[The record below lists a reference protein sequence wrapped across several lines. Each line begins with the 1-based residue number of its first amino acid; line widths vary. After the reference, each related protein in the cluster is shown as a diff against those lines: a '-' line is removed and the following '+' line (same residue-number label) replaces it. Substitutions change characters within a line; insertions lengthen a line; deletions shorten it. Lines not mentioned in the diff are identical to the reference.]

1 MSMETLGFSVRIG
14 QESVIKLTE
23 FLVFQGIPFMLQPTT
38 STPSLTQHT
47 PTPVKMVF
55 REQGVAK
62 DQKQE
67 PEEIPVIY
75 PAAKPNDLRICKELI
90 QKYLH
95 SDFSQPIPTEVEI
108 AKEQGIS
115 VMKLKLV
122 FKRLYGKT
130 LYQMYMDKRMDKASS
145 LLKSGYKAVEVAR
158 LVGYGVNSSIKFNK
172 MFQKYFGTT
181 PKKYQVSFRD
191 SVNTSSAFYT

>member
-1 MSMETLGFSVRIG
+1 METLAFSVRIG
-14 QESVIKLTE
+14 QENVIKLTE
-23 FLVFQGIPFMLQPTT
+23 FLVYQGIPFLLQPTT
-38 STPSLTQHT
+38 STPSFTQHSST
-47 PTPVKMVF
+47 SLK
-55 REQGVAK
+55 RSGLEQVVVN
-62 DQKQE
+62 DHKQ
-67 PEEIPVIY
+67 EEIPIIH
-75 PAAKPNDLRICKELI
+75 PTAKPNDLQICRELI

-108 AKEQGIS
+108 AKEHGIS

-181 PKKYQVSFRD
+181 PKKYQVSFRE
-191 SVNTSSAFYT
+191 SVNTSSAFYR